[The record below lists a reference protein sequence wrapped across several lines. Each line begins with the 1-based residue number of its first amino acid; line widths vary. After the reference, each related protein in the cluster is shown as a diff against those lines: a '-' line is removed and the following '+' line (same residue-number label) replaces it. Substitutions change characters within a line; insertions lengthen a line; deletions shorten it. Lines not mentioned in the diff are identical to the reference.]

1 MPSLHQ
7 VLIPMSVHP
16 GTPFFPNKLSS
27 IGTKQQM
34 PSLSSPFLPP
44 LFLIMSV
51 CHTNNQAHA
60 LPLLL
65 SHLRCLRKAWEW
77 NCTSRIS
84 FVSGA
89 TRRAFPICSLAP
101 VLQKHHGCLVLTWLP
116 ATKPGD
122 QSLDAEGKKIKT
134 QGTHAHKTKNKQQ
147 QQNNKKENK
156 KAVKP

>member
-1 MPSLHQ
+1 MENIWKCHYPKYSEKVCMPSLHQ
-7 VLIPMSVHP
+7 VLISMSVHP

-89 TRRAFPICSLAP
+89 TRRAFPICSVAP
-101 VLQKHHGCLVLTWLP
+101 VLQKHHDVWYPPGCLPPNLGINHCVVT
-116 ATKPGD
+116 GCRR
-122 QSLDAEGKKIKT
+122 KKNPNPKRT
-134 QGTHAHKTKNKQQ
+134 CT
-147 QQNNKKENK
+147 
-156 KAVKP
+156 